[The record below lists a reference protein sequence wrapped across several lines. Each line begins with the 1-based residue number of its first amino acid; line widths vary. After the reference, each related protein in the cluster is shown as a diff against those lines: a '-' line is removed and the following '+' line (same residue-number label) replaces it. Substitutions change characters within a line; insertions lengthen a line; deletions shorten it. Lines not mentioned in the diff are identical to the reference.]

1 MLNFS
6 RWFLKGPWAILFID
20 EIIGMS
26 WSNYSTPPCCCI
38 PARNP
43 TIFIIIRCIA
53 WSMWWMTCW
62 PCAWCPK
69 HYFFHNLLQTQNSKM
84 KGFLQRIY
92 KKLWNKNDT
101 FTIRQWVVCPSN
113 PSCYTKDCW
122 IFSSKTLYIGERNSR
137 RLSSLGH
144 KNLKHHAMPNVVDFI
159 YTFWLSL

>member
-69 HYFFHNLLQTQNSKM
+69 HYFFFIIYYRLKTQKWKDFCKESTRNYETKMILLPSDNESFVPATHRVILKIV
-84 KGFLQRIY
+84 GFLVQRRYTSEREIPEGCH
-92 KKLWNKNDT
+92 LW
-101 FTIRQWVVCPSN
+101 V
-113 PSCYTKDCW
+113 TK
-122 IFSSKTLYIGERNSR
+122 I
-137 RLSSLGH
+137 
-144 KNLKHHAMPNVVDFI
+144 
-159 YTFWLSL
+159 